1 MTALAIAPAPGGWRG
16 GGGPFAEV
24 LLAEVSQNETRSGA
38 PGGWRGGGGP
48 FSQPLLAEVSQ
59 ISTLSTVRR
68 FAEVLLAEVS
78 EGGRACQI

>member
-1 MTALAIAPAPGGWRG
+1 MSTLSTVRR
-16 GGGPFAEV
+16 FAEV

-59 ISTLSTVRR
+59 MSTLSTVRR